1 MTTPTFQIAAPQ
13 LYPLPYVDT
22 TNTTPVQLLSFD
34 VPRNDTLALDFVIRA
49 TRTDGTFGSAAF
61 RRQVTAINNAG
72 TVTIPQDEV
81 IGTDYNPGGWTVA
94 VSVSTT
100 NVVVTV
106 TGPSSSTVRWTAAAI
121 AIL

>member
-1 MTTPTFQIAAPQ
+1 MTTPTLSIAAPQ

-22 TNTTPVQLLSFD
+22 TNTTPVQILSYA
-34 VPRNDTLALDFVIRA
+34 VPRNDTLALDFTIRA
-49 TRTDGTFGSAAF
+49 SRTDGTFGSAAF

-81 IGTDYNPGGWTVA
+81 IGTDYNPGAWTLA
-94 VSVSTT
+94 TSVSGT
-100 NVVVTV
+100 NVIVTV
-106 TGPSSSTVRWTAAAI
+106 TGPGSSTVRWTAAAV

>member
-1 MTTPTFQIAAPQ
+1 MTTPTLSIAAPQ

-22 TNTTPVQLLSFD
+22 TNTTPVQILSYE

-49 TRTDGTFGSAAF
+49 SRTDGTFGSAAF

-81 IGTDYNPGGWTVA
+81 IGTDYNPGARTLA
-94 VSVSTT
+94 TSVSGT

-106 TGPSSSTVRWTAAAI
+106 TGPSSSTVRWTAAAV

>member
-1 MTTPTFQIAAPQ
+1 MTTPTLTVFAPQ

-22 TNTTPVQLLSFD
+22 TNTTPVQILSYE

-49 TRTDGTFGSAAF
+49 SRTDGTFGSAAF

-72 TVTIPQDEV
+72 TVTIPLDEV
-81 IGTDYNPGGWTVA
+81 IGTDYNPGAWTLA
-94 VSVSTT
+94 TSVSGT

-106 TGPSSSTVRWTAAAI
+106 TGPASSTVRWTAAAV